1 MLTIVRY
8 DGMFFTLFL
17 IDISLINNG
26 SEKNLTP
33 RAMNEH
39 KYMNLNTLRML
50 LSMKREQ
57 RVAYIENSLFEIKL
71 DKHDETKCTWRV
83 YILSIDV
90 QTSEAL
96 IMIRWGWLGCII
108 FSLFTIITIS
118 ISLIPIDL
126 M

>member
-33 RAMNEH
+33 RAMFY